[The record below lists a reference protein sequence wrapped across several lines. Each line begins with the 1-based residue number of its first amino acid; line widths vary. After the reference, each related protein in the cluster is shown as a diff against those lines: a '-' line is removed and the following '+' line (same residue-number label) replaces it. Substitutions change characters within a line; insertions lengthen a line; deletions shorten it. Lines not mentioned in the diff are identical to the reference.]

1 VNLHFILTDAD
12 LEPGIQLFAEEFHF
26 TVSDDGLPVQV
37 TQKDENLII
46 VSKSGDAAHI
56 QYEHKHQFFRALG
69 LLLENMQGEE
79 IPQEL
84 QEIQESQG
92 FYITEVPQ
100 FITNGPMIDVSQ
112 GNAVLQVDTLKRL
125 ITKMAAMGLNMLM
138 LYTEDSYEVKEQPYF
153 GYMRGR
159 YSQDEI
165 RECDDYAHL
174 FGIEL
179 IPCIQTLS
187 HLRDVLKWDC
197 FADIKEDGET
207 LLVGEEKTYTFI
219 EQMIVAAMSP
229 VRTKRIHIGMDEAM
243 KLGQGNYLLK
253 NGQRSKFEIMN
264 EHLAKVLQITE
275 KHGLKPMIWSD
286 MFFRAGSDVGENYDP
301 NMVLPDHLS
310 DIMPPD
316 LQYVFWDY
324 YHFDESFY
332 LNFIRKHKQFGSMPI
347 FAGGIWNWKGFC
359 LNYGATM
366 ASTEVALT
374 ACKKEGVKEI
384 IATLW
389 GDDGSEC
396 HIYSA
401 LLGLQLF
408 AEHGYAEQVDER
420 KLKRRFEFCTGGRYE
435 DFMEIRLIDEIPG
448 LSEGNLEMANPS
460 RYLLWQQVLM
470 GLFDHNI
477 DGLPLDEHYA
487 KLAIRYEQAKQRNG
501 EWNQVFELLQKLCE
515 VLAVKSEI
523 GLRITR
529 AYKNGDKAA
538 IRDFASYELIHLI
551 SRVEELRECH
561 LVQWHQISKPFG
573 WEVID
578 FRYGG
583 LLSGLRTAI
592 RRLDDYASGRIERLE
607 ELEEERL
614 PYQGQEGIVDCYWYK
629 GMPSASRLI
638 QSVD

>member
-1 VNLHFILTDAD
+1 MNLHFILEDSD
-12 LEPGIQLFAEEFHF
+12 LEPGIRIFAEEFHF
-26 TVSDDGLPVQV
+26 SVKDEGMPIQV
-37 TQKDENLII
+37 TQKNENII
-46 VSKSGDAAHI
+46 VVSKSGDKAWI

-69 LLLENMQGEE
+69 LLLEHMQDK
-79 IPQEL
+79 QE
-84 QEIQESQG
+84 
-92 FYITEVPQ
+92 FYMTEVPQ
-100 FITNGPMIDVSQ
+100 FSTNGPMIDVSQ
-112 GNAVLQVDTLKRL
+112 GNAVLQAETLRRL
-125 ITKMAAMGLNMLM
+125 MTKMAAMGLNMLM
-138 LYTEDSYEVKEQPYF
+138 LYTEDSYEVQEQPYF

-165 RECDDYAHL
+165 RQCDDYANL

-187 HLRDVLKWDC
+187 HLREVIKWDC
-197 FADIKEDGET
+197 FADIKDDGDT
-207 LLVGEEKTYTFI
+207 LLVGEEKTYAFI
-219 EQMIVAAMSP
+219 EQMIIAATSP

-253 NGQRSKFEIMN
+253 NGLRSKFEIMN
-264 EHLAKVLQITE
+264 EHLTRVLQITE

-286 MFFRAGSDVGENYDP
+286 MYFRAGSDVGDNYDR
-301 NMVLPDHLS
+301 NMILPDNIS
-310 DIMPPD
+310 EVMPPN
-316 LQYVFWDY
+316 LQYIFWDY
-324 YHFDESFY
+324 YHFDEAFY
-332 LNFIRKHKQFGSMPI
+332 LDFIRKHKQFGSTPI

-359 LNYGATM
+359 LNYGATF
-366 ASTEVALT
+366 ASTEAALA
-374 ACKKEGVKEI
+374 ACKREGVKEI

-408 AEHGYAEQVDER
+408 AEHGYAQQVDEP

-435 DFMEIRLIDEIPG
+435 DFMDIRLVDEIPG
-448 LSEGNLEMANPS
+448 TFEGNREMVNPS

-487 KLAIRYEQAKQRNG
+487 KLAIQYEQAMRRNG
-501 EWNQVFELLQKLCE
+501 QWGQVFGVLHKLCR
-515 VLAVKSEI
+515 VLSVKSEI

-529 AYKNGDKAA
+529 AYKNGDKASLL
-538 IRDFASYELIHLI
+538 DFAQRELVDLI
-551 SRVEELRECH
+551 GRVEELREYH
-561 LVQWHQISKPFG
+561 LSQWHQLYKPFG

-592 RRLDDYASGRIERLE
+592 RRLDDYVFGRIRRLE

-629 GMPSASRLI
+629 GMPTASRLI